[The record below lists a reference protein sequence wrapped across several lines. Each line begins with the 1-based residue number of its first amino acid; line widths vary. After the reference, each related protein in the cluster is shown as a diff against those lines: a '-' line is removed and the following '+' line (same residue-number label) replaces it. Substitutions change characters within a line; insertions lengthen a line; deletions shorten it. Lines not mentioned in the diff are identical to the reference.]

1 MKKTFILFIAGIL
14 CLSSCKKE
22 SLSVPESKSACSVQT
37 SNPSG
42 RSYSADSVISYPC
55 TGSFCGLMP
64 MNSNNFWIYEDS
76 LFTDGVFKQV
86 QYDTLR
92 FTGTYRSLNDGLVWW
107 ESNISVGLPEK
118 MYASDSALFS
128 MEDRMFME
136 GIKDVKKE
144 YGLFA
149 GDSLRYLTAF
159 EDAAAIGRSLK
170 MTGTLSTPAGD
181 FSHYL
186 FIEKNARNFRKDQV
200 CFMPGVGVIK
210 YRQEKAVMG
219 SPVVKLQ
226 KVSTLVKYY
235 IE

>member
-1 MKKTFILFIAGIL
+1 M
-14 CLSSCKKE
+14 
-22 SLSVPESKSACSVQT
+22 QT

-118 MYASDSALFS
+118 MYASDSALFQHG
-128 MEDRMFME
+128 RP
-136 GIKDVKKE
+136 DVHGRDQGCEKE

-159 EDAAAIGRSLK
+159 EDAAALGRSLK
-170 MTGTLSTPAGD
+170 MSGTLSTPAGD

-210 YRQEKAVMG
+210 YRQEKAAMG

-235 IE
+235 ID